1 MLEIT
6 LICVGRMKEKFYI
19 DAASEYI
26 KRLGAYCRISVK
38 EVPEAVR
45 GRSTAGETESAL
57 QREGASIAAA
67 IPRGAAVI
75 AMCIEGRQMSSE
87 EFAGAIE
94 DFAGRG
100 ISKLCFIIG
109 GSDGLHQRIKAMASL
124 RMSMSLMTFPHHL
137 ARVMLLEQIYRA
149 FSISNGGKYH
159 K

>member
-1 MLEIT
+1 MEIT

-19 DAASEYI
+19 DAAAEYI

-38 EVPEAVR
+38 EVPEATR
-45 GRSTAGETESAL
+45 SRSTAGETAAAL
-57 QREGASIAAA
+57 QREGGAITAA
-67 IPRGAAVI
+67 IPHSAGVI
-75 AMCIEGRQMSSE
+75 AMCIEGRQMSSD
-87 EFAGAIE
+87 EFAGVIE

-109 GSDGLHQRIKAMASL
+109 GSDGLHQSVKDMAAL
-124 RMSMSLMTFPHHL
+124 RMSMSPMTFPHHL

-149 FSISNGGKYH
+149 FTISNGGKYH